1 MDVDMTSSS
10 EQALKCVEIK
20 QETEQIEDMLS
31 FSPASVGEIE
41 ELDLLGNPIARSRM
55 LRELSQPRGNE
66 DIQAPPPTTNAP
78 HDTRSLLD
86 LSVIRGPP
94 TTPAPT
100 QRRSSVI
107 ATPQFAAS
115 TPAQPLV
122 SNSYNFTRDEIDFM
136 LRHRGHSQPIL
147 QQNLQNRQNLQ
158 PHDLQLHHQP
168 YYNYQISNLHDT
180 GLNPPMFRRGQ
191 VRGNAPGLRGIGR
204 GAGRGHPRGQGR
216 GRPRQNRSGKCAY
229 HRRFSCRN
237 CESVPHNVRTM
248 RVLEALV
255 DGFEELEGRRPSIS
269 QMKELVAKA
278 QF

>member
-1 MDVDMTSSS
+1 MDVNMTSSS

-41 ELDLLGNPIARSRM
+41 ELDLLGNPIVRSGM
-55 LRELSQPRGNE
+55 VREPTLPSGNKE
-66 DIQAPPPTTNAP
+66 DFQAPPPTTNAP

-122 SNSYNFTRDEIDFM
+122 SNSYNFTKDEIDFM
-136 LRHRGHSQPIL
+136 LHHRGHNQPIL
-147 QQNLQNRQNLQ
+147 QQNLQNQQNLQ
-158 PHDLQLHHQP
+158 PHDLQPHHQP
-168 YYNYQISNLHDT
+168 YYNY
-180 GLNPPMFRRGQ
+180 
-191 VRGNAPGLRGIGR
+191 
-204 GAGRGHPRGQGR
+204 
-216 GRPRQNRSGKCAY
+216 
-229 HRRFSCRN
+229 
-237 CESVPHNVRTM
+237 
-248 RVLEALV
+248 
-255 DGFEELEGRRPSIS
+255 
-269 QMKELVAKA
+269 
-278 QF
+278 